1 MGDPHDKKDDDPLN
15 DATEHLKQGFGFLY
29 RAAEDVAK
37 TVKREVD
44 KGGVGKVFD
53 DAAREIARAANN
65 VFSRFAVEIDRAT
78 SPRPE
83 ADETT
88 DGTEKKPEK
97 PTGPTPEDPGFR
109 IAVDDD
115 EPR

>member
-1 MGDPHDKKDDDPLN
+1 MGDNDKKDDDPLN
-15 DATEHLKQGFGFLY
+15 DATGHLKQGFGFLY

-53 DAAREIARAANN
+53 DAGREIARAANN
-65 VFSRFAVEIDRAT
+65 VFSRFAVEIDRAAAAKPST
-78 SPRPE
+78 
-83 ADETT
+83 AETAENA
-88 DGTEKKPEK
+88 EKKPEK

-115 EPR
+115 EPQ